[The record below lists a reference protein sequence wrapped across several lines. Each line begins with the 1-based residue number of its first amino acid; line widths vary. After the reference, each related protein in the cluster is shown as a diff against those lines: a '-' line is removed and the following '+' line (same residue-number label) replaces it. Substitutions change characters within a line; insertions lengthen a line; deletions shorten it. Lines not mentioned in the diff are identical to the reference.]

1 MLEAWETV
9 ATAGWRPAL
18 LQAPADW
25 RRTYEPVF
33 VLRPAAID
41 GDDGAGADDSGAGE
55 AADVSAE
62 KGL

>member
-41 GDDGAGADDSGAGE
+41 GDDGADDSGA
-55 AADVSAE
+55 
-62 KGL
+62 